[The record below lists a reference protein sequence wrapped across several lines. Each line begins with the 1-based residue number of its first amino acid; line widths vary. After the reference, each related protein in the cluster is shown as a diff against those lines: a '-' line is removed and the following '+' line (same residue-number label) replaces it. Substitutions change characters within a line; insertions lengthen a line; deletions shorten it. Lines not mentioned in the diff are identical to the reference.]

1 MKNFLKIS
9 QLILSFIILMTLNVS
24 CGKSGGKEV
33 LAAPADSPGQEENAK
48 GISHFNEGHWKTAAE
63 HFMKAVEADKN
74 LAEAHYNLAIALH
87 KQGNHGDASKR
98 FKHAYDLAPKNPAIA
113 ESDTLKSHLN
123 MKKSY

>member
-9 QLILSFIILMTLNVS
+9 QPILFFIILMTLNVS
-24 CGKSGGKEV
+24 CGKEGGKEV
-33 LAAPADSPGQEENAK
+33 LAAPGGSPGQEENAK

-87 KQGNHGDASKR
+87 KQGNHGEASKH

-113 ESDTLKSHLN
+113 ESSILKSHLN
-123 MKKSY
+123 MKASY